1 MRVAPPMGKTTQL
14 LTTGR
19 CAEKKKKQG
28 EADVPSNQADVPK
41 DKARLMCQVTRPMC
55 RKKQGDEVDVR
66 LPLIRFMM
74 ANGAQHEIHRY
85 ASMNGVTEL
94 NTANMQQGPDG
105 SVMAYPVLK
114 QRRARPSELQSAV
127 CPPRSAAS
135 GALALRTG

>member
-19 CAEKKKKQG
+19 CAEKKRKQG

-41 DKARLMCQVTRPMC
+41 DKARLMCQVTRHVTRPMC

-66 LPLIRFMM
+66 LPLIRLMM

-85 ASMNGVTEL
+85 VDEWRDGAQHS
-94 NTANMQQGPDG
+94 QQGPDG
-105 SVMAYPVLK
+105 SMAYLF
-114 QRRARPSELQSAV
+114 
-127 CPPRSAAS
+127 
-135 GALALRTG
+135 

>member
-19 CAEKKKKQG
+19 CAEKKRKQG

-66 LPLIRFMM
+66 LPLIRLMM
-74 ANGAQHEIHRY
+74 ANGAQHEIHRCVDEWRDG
-85 ASMNGVTEL
+85 AQHS
-94 NTANMQQGPDG
+94 QQGPDG
-105 SVMAYPVLK
+105 SMAYLF
-114 QRRARPSELQSAV
+114 
-127 CPPRSAAS
+127 
-135 GALALRTG
+135 